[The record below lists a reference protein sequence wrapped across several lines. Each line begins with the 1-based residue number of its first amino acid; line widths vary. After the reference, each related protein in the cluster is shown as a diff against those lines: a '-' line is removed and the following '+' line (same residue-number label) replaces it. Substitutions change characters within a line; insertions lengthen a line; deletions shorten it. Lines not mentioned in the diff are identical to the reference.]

1 MNRSGDTEKDGQQV
15 FKLNASQA
23 ALHRDYGQLPANP
36 RRRRR
41 FLLVLAPLILYFLC
55 TNLLLQLH
63 QIHSPRPIQ
72 NLYSLEVIGRCRAL
86 NVKPTPPNDFYTR
99 KQSDRFAPGTS
110 AALIKNATIWTGGDN
125 GKDVLQGDV
134 LLDGGI
140 IRWIGQDLASTV
152 ELEGLNVDILD
163 AKGRWLTPGFAF
175 FSALCAENFG
185 SFLSYSVVDLHSH
198 LAVGSAPALHGAQ
211 DDNSEKAPAQPWLR
225 SVDAINT
232 HDDGFRLAIAGG
244 VTTSL
249 ILPGSADAIGESFAI
264 QSNYMN

>member
-1 MNRSGDTEKDGQQV
+1 MNRGGDIEKDGQQAS
-15 FKLNASQA
+15 KLNASQA
-23 ALHRDYGQLPANP
+23 ALHRDYGQLPAKP

-41 FLLVLAPLILYFLC
+41 LLLVLAPLVLYFLS

-63 QIHSPRPIQ
+63 QRRSPQQIHY
-72 NLYSLEVIGRCRAL
+72 LYSPEVIDHCRAL

-110 AALIKNATIWTGGDN
+110 ATLIKNATIWTGRDN
-125 GKDVLQGDV
+125 GKDVFQGDV

-140 IRWIGQDLASTV
+140 IRWIGQDSTSAV
-152 ELEGLNVDILD
+152 ELEGLDVDILD

-175 FSALCAENFG
+175 LTFCAEISG
-185 SFLSYSVVDLHSH
+185 LLLSYSVVDLHSH
-198 LAVGSAPALHGAQ
+198 LAVGSAPALRGAQ
-211 DDNSEKAPAQPWLR
+211 DDNSIKTPAQPWLR

-249 ILPGSADAIGESFAI
+249 ILPGSADAIGDSFVI
-264 QSNYMN
+264 QNNYMN